1 LNGCKVWDF
10 KLEQIQVSI
19 NGTRIFFLP
28 CKVGKIVYDLTLKLR
43 LPDKAYKL

>member
-1 LNGCKVWDF
+1 MSVRCGILNLSEYMEGP
-10 KLEQIQVSI
+10 I
-19 NGTRIFFLP
+19 NGTGIFFLP